1 MNLIEQIT
9 KDKTCIHTD
18 TGYTGKII
26 KIAKNSSKMREILII
41 RYVPRTR
48 TGKKFASSFARGPIR
63 TSYIAYFS
71 LIWGRPVARSV

>member
-48 TGKKFASSFARGPIR
+48 TGKKSARELQTR
-63 TSYIAYFS
+63 TSYLTRFRTGIPHF
-71 LIWGRPVARSV
+71 PHTFH